1 MGLLTTE
8 EAGRYLGKSPWWIRE
23 NIGTL
28 GIPAM
33 KVGRQWRFRLD
44 DLDSWLEINRD
55 ASNRQSLLIMGGVF
69 LLNDEV
75 SNHFSKHSGNDFH
88 AQFWQLSTYSQA
100 KVKNR
105 LSKRL
110 SFLGNTQPCQ
120 KRGKSVRNWLTFKE
134 VANELKI
141 PLKSFYHYHYQG
153 MGPKTSRYG
162 RHLRVLETDLI
173 TWQQDRT
180 VKEIS
185 RRS

>member
-1 MGLLTTE
+1 M
-8 EAGRYLGKSPWWIRE
+8 
-23 NIGTL
+23 
-28 GIPAM
+28 
-33 KVGRQWRFRLD
+33 
-44 DLDSWLEINRD
+44 
-55 ASNRQSLLIMGGVF
+55 
-69 LLNDEV
+69 
-75 SNHFSKHSGNDFH
+75 
-88 AQFWQLSTYSQA
+88 
-100 KVKNR
+100 
-105 LSKRL
+105 
-110 SFLGNTQPCQ
+110 
-120 KRGKSVRNWLTFKE
+120 RNWLTFKE